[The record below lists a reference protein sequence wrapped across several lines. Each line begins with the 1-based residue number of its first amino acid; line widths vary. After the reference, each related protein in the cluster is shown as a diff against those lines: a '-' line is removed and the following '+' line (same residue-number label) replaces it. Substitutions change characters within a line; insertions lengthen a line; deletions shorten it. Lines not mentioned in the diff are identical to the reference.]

1 MFEDKVIGFSKTETQ
16 IEFITWKDSSK
27 KPLQRISLDREGK
40 FFVAVG
46 INPSKAD
53 GTRLDNTNV
62 NLINIL
68 SEDLWRDYKG
78 YYLTNFSPIMKTD
91 GFKNNEINEMDV
103 SFMVSILNE
112 AFSNKLRVVLFYG
125 RNSKTKYS
133 KAFTKDFCC
142 ILEKLSTSDNLFI
155 TYDKNN
161 NFAHGR
167 AIKGVMKYNDS
178 YRDQI
183 GIPPT
188 TSCYTD
194 DGTVQGGN

>member
-112 AFSNKLRVVLFYG
+112 AFF
-125 RNSKTKYS
+125 
-133 KAFTKDFCC
+133 
-142 ILEKLSTSDNLFI
+142 
-155 TYDKNN
+155 
-161 NFAHGR
+161 
-167 AIKGVMKYNDS
+167 
-178 YRDQI
+178 
-183 GIPPT
+183 
-188 TSCYTD
+188 
-194 DGTVQGGN
+194 